1 MIEVAI
7 KTIGGAHAGLN
18 ALVGAGAS
26 SRIYAGQAPQGAT
39 LPYLVFEKDGYR
51 PISGVHVDTS
61 WGYSDFT
68 FTAHASSLLGALQ
81 VIEQVRLAYNRYFGT
96 VGGVEIDPVGTLLTG
111 EAEDDYDYELDHHVV
126 DQGITFFH
134 SGS

>member
-1 MIEVAI
+1 VIEAAI
-7 KTIGGAHAGLN
+7 KTIGGAHVGLS
-18 ALVGAGAS
+18 ALIGT
-26 SRIYAGQAPQGAT
+26 RLYAGQAPQGAT
-39 LPYLVFEKDGYR
+39 LPYVVFEKDGYR
-51 PISGVHVDTS
+51 PISGVHVDTA

-68 FTAHASSLLGALQ
+68 FSAHASSLLGALQ

-96 VGGVEIDPVGTLLTG
+96 VGGVDIDPVATCLNGAAG
-111 EAEDDYDYELDHHVV
+111 EDYDYELDHHLV